1 MDNEMI
7 LLDGFP
13 LTGIARE
20 GVWKR
25 LGELEGWFDSP
36 DPKRKSVQREN
47 GDGNYPS
54 EINYES
60 RLITF
65 AGRVTSK
72 NHEYLHEAGNRLVAL
87 PGRGGKQFV
96 VKGHGPTQEA
106 IVDPRGKVSITF
118 PTDTRMEFQIPLEA
132 VDPFKYGERR
142 YKSVASG
149 SSDTVFHR
157 GTVDAWPKV
166 TVSGSMPDGYT
177 VTIDGQAVS
186 VPMGIPSGVTHTID
200 YRRRRLYING
210 ELFMGAFGSQN
221 FRSIPPGLRTSVSLS
236 APSGSGSAGVTVYD
250 TYI

>member
-13 LTGIARE
+13 LTGPARE

-54 EINYES
+54 EIHYES

-65 AGRVTSK
+65 TGRVTSK
-72 NHEYLHEAGNRLVAL
+72 NHKYLHEAGNRLVAL

-142 YKSVASG
+142 FKSVASG
-149 SSDTVFHR
+149 ASDTVFHR
-157 GTVDAWPKV
+157 GTVEAWPSV

-177 VTIDGQAVS
+177 VTIGGQSVS
-186 VPMGIPSGVTHTID
+186 VPMGIPSGATHTID
-200 YRRRRLYING
+200 YRRRRLYVNG
-210 ELFMGAFGSQN
+210 SLFMGAFGASN
-221 FRSIPPGLRTSVSLS
+221 FRSVPPGRRTTAALA
-236 APSGSGSAGVTVYD
+236 APSGSGSATFTVYD
-250 TYI
+250 TYV

>member
-13 LTGIARE
+13 LTGPARE

-25 LGELEGWFDSP
+25 IGELEGWFDSP
-36 DPKRKSVQREN
+36 DSKRKSVSREN
-47 GDGNYPS
+47 GDGNYAS
-54 EINYES
+54 EVNYES

-65 AGRVTSK
+65 TGRVTSK
-72 NHEYLHEAGNRLVAL
+72 NHGYLHEASNLVAAL

-106 IVDPRGKVSITF
+106 IVDPRGKVAITF

-142 YKSVASG
+142 TVAVASG
-149 SSDTVFHR
+149 ASETVFHR
-157 GTVDAWPKV
+157 GTVDAWPSI

-177 VTIDGQAVS
+177 ITLGGQAVS
-186 VPMGIPSGVTHTID
+186 VPMGVTSGESHRID

-210 ELFMGAFGSQN
+210 SLFMGGFGSEN
-221 FRSIPPGLRTSVSLS
+221 FRPVPRGQTTSVSLS
-236 APSGSGSAGVTVYD
+236 ALSGSGTASVTVYD